1 MPVFFLRGMKMQL
14 VLGQQRL
21 DLSQPRVMGVL
32 NRTPDSFSDGGRFTG
47 LDAALAQVERM
58 LHEGAHII
66 DVGGESTRPG
76 AAEVGAQEEL
86 DRVLPL
92 IERIHS
98 AFGALI
104 SVDTSKPE
112 VMQAA
117 VVAGAAMINDVYAL
131 RRPGALEAAAASGAA
146 LCLMH
151 MQGEPRTMQKDP
163 HYGDVMEDVKG
174 FLEDRAGAAQAAGV
188 VRERIVVDPGFGFG
202 KNLEHNLTL
211 LRRLPEIA
219 ALGHPVLVGLSRK
232 SMIGTLLG
240 GKPVEE
246 RMQGSVAA
254 AVIAVQNGASI
265 VRVHDVAPTI
275 EALKIASAAR
285 G

>member
-1 MPVFFLRGMKMQL
+1 MKMQL

-76 AAEVGAQEEL
+76 AAEVGVQEEL
-86 DRVLPL
+86 DRVLSL
-92 IERIHS
+92 IERIHA

-112 VMQAA
+112 VMKAA

-163 HYGDVMEDVKG
+163 YYGDVMEDVKG